1 MFLSSAL
8 ITVHLENLRYNLQTL
23 LARHPLLMPV
33 IKADAYGHGVV
44 AVAKVLA
51 EEGIRHM
58 AVGSVGE
65 GALLREEGHD
75 AFLLALLGLARDE
88 DAAVAARYKITPLI
102 HNQESLQRILVQ
114 ARSDAPLGIAIK
126 FDTGMARLGFTV
138 AEAAELADYL
148 RTHASLAPV
157 LVMSHLAA
165 SDTPA
170 LDDFTRE
177 QARQFHLATK
187 AMRAVFPTIQTS
199 LTNSP
204 GLLAWPSFV
213 GDIARPGIT
222 LYGGN
227 PLHGTDR
234 AKLGAG
240 LLPVMEMAAPVLAVH
255 PVSQGSSVSY
265 GCTFHAPTDMRVA
278 VIGAGYADG
287 YPRALSMRGSVLIRG
302 QRAPIL
308 GRICMQ
314 MCIVDVTA
322 IAGVVPGDIAHLLGG
337 AGPLTI
343 RPEELAAWWGTIPYE
358 VFCALGRN
366 RRVSEK
372 KFS

>member
-170 LDDFTRE
+170 LDD
-177 QARQFHLATK
+177 
-187 AMRAVFPTIQTS
+187 
-199 LTNSP
+199 
-204 GLLAWPSFV
+204 
-213 GDIARPGIT
+213 
-222 LYGGN
+222 
-227 PLHGTDR
+227 
-234 AKLGAG
+234 
-240 LLPVMEMAAPVLAVH
+240 
-255 PVSQGSSVSY
+255 
-265 GCTFHAPTDMRVA
+265 
-278 VIGAGYADG
+278 
-287 YPRALSMRGSVLIRG
+287 
-302 QRAPIL
+302 
-308 GRICMQ
+308 
-314 MCIVDVTA
+314 
-322 IAGVVPGDIAHLLGG
+322 
-337 AGPLTI
+337 
-343 RPEELAAWWGTIPYE
+343 
-358 VFCALGRN
+358 
-366 RRVSEK
+366 
-372 KFS
+372 